1 MKMEKMEMRTSKPYK
16 TMKSILKIK
25 TNSFL
30 ETYKKNLFSEAMWKV
45 EVEGF
50 PPFYMDGSSAGE
62 VKMALKKKL
71 KKPKEI
77 KSIERIQ
84 KTDWKKNVLGRI
96 SGKDGKDDKDD
107 EETNESENQVKRW
120 IKEETLTDDLLVDAI
135 KNVMKER
142 IKNG

>member
-1 MKMEKMEMRTSKPYK
+1 MEMRTSKPYK

-30 ETYKKNLFSEAMWKV
+30 DTYKKNLFSEAMWKV

-50 PPFYMDGSSAGE
+50 PPFYMDASSAGE

-71 KKPKEI
+71 KRPKEI

-84 KTDWKKNVLGRI
+84 KTDWKKNVMDRI
-96 SGKDGKDDKDD
+96 SGKEIPVD
-107 EETNESENQVKRW
+107 ESEEQVKQW

>member
-1 MKMEKMEMRTSKPYK
+1 MKWEMTKMEMRTSKPYK

-84 KTDWKKNVLGRI
+84 KTDWKKNVMDRI
-96 SGKDGKDDKDD
+96 SGKEIPVD
-107 EETNESENQVKRW
+107 EDQQIKQW
-120 IKEETLTDDLLVDAI
+120 IKEEALTDDLLVDAI

>member
-1 MKMEKMEMRTSKPYK
+1 
-16 TMKSILKIK
+16 MKSILKIK
-25 TNSFL
+25 TSSFL

-77 KSIERIQ
+77 ISIERIQ
-84 KTDWKKNVLGRI
+84 KADWKKNVMDRI
-96 SGKDGKDDKDD
+96 AGKEIG
-107 EETNESENQVKRW
+107 EEQVKQW
-120 IKEETLTDDLLVDAI
+120 IKEETLTDDLLIDAI

>member
-1 MKMEKMEMRTSKPYK
+1 MKTSKPYK

-25 TNSFL
+25 TSSFL

-77 KSIERIQ
+77 ISIERIQ
-84 KTDWKKNVLGRI
+84 KTDWKKNVMNRI
-96 SGKDGKDDKDD
+96 SGKDQEGD
-107 EETNESENQVKRW
+107 VKEW
-120 IKEETLTDDLLVDAI
+120 IKEGTLTDDLLVDAI
-135 KNVMKER
+135 KNVMRGR

>member
-1 MKMEKMEMRTSKPYK
+1 MEMRTSKPYK

-30 ETYKKNLFSEAMWKV
+30 DTYKKNLFSEAMWKV

-62 VKMALKKKL
+62 VKMNLKKKL

-77 KSIERIQ
+77 ISIERVQ
-84 KTDWKKNVLGRI
+84 KSDWKKNVMDRI
-96 SGKDGKDDKDD
+96 AGKEID
-107 EETNESENQVKRW
+107 ESDNQVKQW
-120 IKEETLTDDLLVDAI
+120 IKEESLTDNLLIDAI

>member
-1 MKMEKMEMRTSKPYK
+1 
-16 TMKSILKIK
+16 MKSILKVK
-25 TNSFL
+25 TQSFL
-30 ETYKKNLFSEAMWKV
+30 ENYKKNLFSEAMWKV

-50 PPFYMDGSSAGE
+50 PPFYMDATSAGE
-62 VKMALKKKL
+62 VKMILRKKL

-84 KTDWKKNVLGRI
+84 KTGWKKDVLGRI
-96 SGKDGKDDKDD
+96 SGKDKDDKDD
-107 EETNESENQVKRW
+107 KETNESDRQVKQW

-135 KNVMKER
+135 KNVMEER

>member
-1 MKMEKMEMRTSKPYK
+1 MKWEMTKMEMRTSKPYK

-50 PPFYMDGSSAGE
+50 PPFYMDGNSAGE
-62 VKMALKKKL
+62 VKMNLKKKL

-77 KSIERIQ
+77 ISIERVQ
-84 KTDWKKNVLGRI
+84 KSDWKKNVMDRI
-96 SGKDGKDDKDD
+96 AGKEID
-107 EETNESENQVKRW
+107 ESDNQVEQW
-120 IKEETLTDDLLVDAI
+120 IKEESLTDNLLIDAI

>member
-1 MKMEKMEMRTSKPYK
+1 MEMRTSKPYK

-30 ETYKKNLFSEAMWKV
+30 ETYKNNLFSEAMWKV

-71 KKPKEI
+71 KRPKEI

-84 KTDWKKNVLGRI
+84 KTDWKKDVLGRI
-96 SGKDGKDDKDD
+96 SGKDK
-107 EETNESENQVKRW
+107 EEPVDESEVQVKQW
-120 IKEETLTDDLLVDAI
+120 IKEDSLTDDLLIDAI

>member
-1 MKMEKMEMRTSKPYK
+1 MEMRTSKPYK

-30 ETYKKNLFSEAMWKV
+30 DTYKKNLFSEAMWKV

-50 PPFYMDGSSAGE
+50 PPFYMDGNSAGE
-62 VKMALKKKL
+62 VKMILKKKIR
-71 KKPKEI
+71 KPKEI
-77 KSIERIQ
+77 KSIERVQ
-84 KTDWKKNVLGRI
+84 KSDWRKNVMDRI
-96 SGKDGKDDKDD
+96 AGKEID
-107 EETNESENQVKRW
+107 ESDNQVKQW
-120 IKEETLTDDLLVDAI
+120 IKEESLTDNLLIDAI

>member
-25 TNSFL
+25 TDSFL
-30 ETYKKNLFSEAMWKV
+30 DTYKKNLFSEAMWKV

-50 PPFYMDGSSAGE
+50 PPFYMDGNSAGE

-77 KSIERIQ
+77 ISIKRIQ
-84 KTDWKKNVLGRI
+84 KTDWKKNVMDRI
-96 SGKDGKDDKDD
+96 SGKEIPVD
-107 EETNESENQVKRW
+107 ESEEQVKQW

>member
-1 MKMEKMEMRTSKPYK
+1 MKWEMTKMEMRTSKPYK

-30 ETYKKNLFSEAMWKV
+30 DTYKKNLFSEAMWKV

-77 KSIERIQ
+77 VSIKRIQ
-84 KTDWKKNVLGRI
+84 KTDWKKNVMDRI
-96 SGKDGKDDKDD
+96 SGKEIPVD
-107 EETNESENQVKRW
+107 ESEVQVKQW
-120 IKEETLTDDLLVDAI
+120 IKEDSLTDDLLIDAI

>member
-1 MKMEKMEMRTSKPYK
+1 MTKMEMRTSKPYK

-30 ETYKKNLFSEAMWKV
+30 DTYKKNLFSEAMWKV

-50 PPFYMDGSSAGE
+50 PPFYMDGNSAGE
-62 VKMALKKKL
+62 VKMVLKKKIR
-71 KKPKEI
+71 KPKEI
-77 KSIERIQ
+77 KSIERVQ
-84 KTDWKKNVLGRI
+84 KSDWRKNVMDRI
-96 SGKDGKDDKDD
+96 AGKEID
-107 EETNESENQVKRW
+107 ESEEQVKQW
-120 IKEETLTDDLLVDAI
+120 IKEDSLTDDLLIDAI

>member
-1 MKMEKMEMRTSKPYK
+1 MRTSKPYK
-16 TMKSILKIK
+16 TMKSILKVK
-25 TNSFL
+25 TQSFL
-30 ETYKKNLFSEAMWKV
+30 DTYKKNLFSEAMWKV

-77 KSIERIQ
+77 VSIERIQ
-84 KTDWKKNVLGRI
+84 KTDWKKNVMDRI
-96 SGKDGKDDKDD
+96 AGKEID
-107 EETNESENQVKRW
+107 ESEEQVKQW
-120 IKEETLTDDLLVDAI
+120 IEEDSLTDDLLIDAI

>member
-1 MKMEKMEMRTSKPYK
+1 MTKMEMRTSKPYK

-50 PPFYMDGSSAGE
+50 PPFYMDGNSAGE
-62 VKMALKKKL
+62 VKMVLKKKIR
-71 KKPKEI
+71 KPKEI
-77 KSIERIQ
+77 KSIERVQ
-84 KTDWKKNVLGRI
+84 KSDWRKNVMDRI
-96 SGKDGKDDKDD
+96 AGKEID
-107 EETNESENQVKRW
+107 ESEEQIKQW
-120 IKEETLTDDLLVDAI
+120 IKEDSLTDDLLVDAI

>member
-1 MKMEKMEMRTSKPYK
+1 MRTSKPYK

-84 KTDWKKNVLGRI
+84 KTDWKKDVLGRI
-96 SGKDGKDDKDD
+96 SGKDK
-107 EETNESENQVKRW
+107 EEPVDESEVQVKQW
-120 IKEETLTDDLLVDAI
+120 IKEDSLTDDLLIDAI

>member
-1 MKMEKMEMRTSKPYK
+1 MKWEMTKMEMRTSKPYK

-30 ETYKKNLFSEAMWKV
+30 DTYKKNLFSEAMWKV

-84 KTDWKKNVLGRI
+84 KTDWKKNVMDRI
-96 SGKDGKDDKDD
+96 SGKEIPVD
-107 EETNESENQVKRW
+107 EDQQIKQW

-142 IKNG
+142 VKNG

>member
-1 MKMEKMEMRTSKPYK
+1 
-16 TMKSILKIK
+16 MKSILKVK
-25 TNSFL
+25 TQSFL
-30 ETYKKNLFSEAMWKV
+30 ENYKQNLFTEAMWKV

-62 VKMALKKKL
+62 VKMTLKKKL

-77 KSIERIQ
+77 ISIERIQ
-84 KTDWKKNVLGRI
+84 KTDWKKNVMDRI
-96 SGKDGKDDKDD
+96 SGKEIPVD
-107 EETNESENQVKRW
+107 ESEVQIKQW

-142 IKNG
+142 VKNG

>member
-1 MKMEKMEMRTSKPYK
+1 MRTSKPYK

-25 TNSFL
+25 TDSFL

-50 PPFYMDGSSAGE
+50 PPFYMDGSSTGE

-77 KSIERIQ
+77 VSIERIQ
-84 KTDWKKNVLGRI
+84 KTDWKKNVMDRI
-96 SGKDGKDDKDD
+96 SGKEIPVD
-107 EETNESENQVKRW
+107 ESEVQVKQW
-120 IKEETLTDDLLVDAI
+120 IKEDSLTDDLLIDAI